1 MTETVLTVVTAVV
14 PAGSEDELQT
24 TFRLVT
30 EELPPDVLQTFLVRG
45 EANEW
50 SVISVWRSRADLER
64 YLGSVETQGSVELFR
79 TAGGDPTVSRF
90 DVLHERH
97 QYPSESSD

>member
-1 MTETVLTVVTAVV
+1 VTETVLTVVTATV

-30 EELPPDVLQTFLVRG
+30 DDLPPEVLQTFLVRG
-45 EANEW
+45 EANDW
-50 SVISVWRSRADLER
+50 SVISVWRSRADLDQ
-64 YLGSVETQGSVELFR
+64 YLDSVETQGSVELFR

-90 DVLHERH
+90 DVLQERH
-97 QYPSESSD
+97 QNPTT